1 MFNYFRNKQ
10 RRILRDRWLNPEK
23 WDGDILSIRILF
35 ELTLPSSNHAI
46 VDDKT
51 WADLDMD
58 AVFQDIDTTI
68 ASVGQ
73 QYLYRKLRLLE
84 TSSSGL
90 EEDFKIT
97 ALFQQHPNTR
107 EELQL
112 HLKMLKQGDAK
123 SVTKALFETFPI
135 VSFPKLVIISWS
147 LLSLA
152 TIFFAFKL
160 GGGFLFLI
168 LLIAVANFSI
178 SRYFE
183 VVSNNTSDILYYLY
197 NLTSVSERIAK
208 LDLPFLIPS
217 LEALKKRGSSIS
229 RVKRK
234 MKLVAVSQS
243 SESIL
248 VNNFMYFLNLTFP
261 YDLLIYSI
269 SIKAI
274 ARERELMKEC
284 YLSIGSIDSSIATAS
299 YIERN
304 THLCNPEL
312 TNSNEMEFIDT
323 YHPLVKSYISNSFQT
338 KGQSILV
345 TGSNMAGKTTFIKTI
360 GVNVILSRTLWI
372 CHATQAR
379 IPVLDIF
386 SSLKTEDGLVEGRSF
401 YFSELERLNTF
412 IEKAAQGANGLFLI
426 DEIYRGTNT
435 VERIAGAAAVLQEL
449 ASKNLVFV
457 TTHDIELATL
467 LGDQFE
473 LWHFEETGDIAKPF
487 DFKIKHGLCRTRN
500 ALKLMESMGYPEHI
514 TDRAKSFAQRLD
526 GGKALEH

>member
-35 ELTLPSSNHAI
+35 ELTLPSSNYAI
-46 VDDKT
+46 VDEKT

-58 AVFQDIDTTI
+58 AVFQGIDTSIT
-68 ASVGQ
+68 SVGQ

-84 TSSSGL
+84 TSSSKL
-90 EEDFKIT
+90 EEDFKVT
-97 ALFQQHPNTR
+97 TLFQQHRDTR

-112 HLKMLKQGDAK
+112 CLKMLKQGDAK
-123 SVTKALFETFPI
+123 LVTKALFETFPI
-135 VSFPKLVIISWS
+135 ASFPKLGIVAWS
-147 LLSLA
+147 LLSLS
-152 TIFFAFKL
+152 TIFFALKL
-160 GGGFLFLI
+160 GGGFLFI
-168 LLIAVANFSI
+168 LLLIVIANFSI

-183 VVSNNTSDILYYLY
+183 VVSNHTSDILYYLY

-208 LDLPFLIPS
+208 LELPFRIPACDALRNHS
-217 LEALKKRGSSIS
+217 NSIRRLKK
-229 RVKRK
+229 K

-248 VNNFMYFLNLTFP
+248 INNCMYFLNLTFP

-274 ARERELMKEC
+274 ARERELMKDC
-284 YLSIGSIDSSIATAS
+284 YLYIGSIDSSIATAS

-304 THLCNPEL
+304 THICNPEL
-312 TNSNEMEFIDT
+312 TNTNEMDFIDT
-323 YHPLVKSYISNSFQT
+323 YHPLVKGYISNSFQT

-360 GVNVILSRTLWI
+360 GVNVILSLTLWI

-386 SSLKTEDGLVEGRSF
+386 SSIKTEDGLLEGKSF

-412 IEKAAQGANGLFLI
+412 IEKAAQGKKCLFLI

-467 LGDQFE
+467 LGEQFE
-473 LWHFEETGDIAKPF
+473 LWHFEETGDLAKPF
-487 DFKIKHGLCRTRN
+487 DFKIRSGLCRTRN
-500 ALKLMESMGYPEHI
+500 ALKLMASMGYPEHI
-514 TDRAKSFAQRLD
+514 TERAKSFAQDLD
-526 GGKALEH
+526 FEN